1 MPDISPFHLFG
12 LTRREEV
19 VLHRI
24 RIGHS
29 RLTHGYLME
38 NAPVPNCSFCNNSPI
53 SIKHILLECTDLNNI
68 RSQYYDVEDLVE
80 HFDSTPLNSILDFVK
95 EINIFDKI

>member
-1 MPDISPFHLFG
+1 
-12 LTRREEV
+12 
-19 VLHRI
+19 
-24 RIGHS
+24 
-29 RLTHGYLME
+29 ME

-68 RSQYYDVEDLVE
+68 RSQYYDVEDLE
-80 HFDSTPLNSILDFVK
+80 ELFNSTPLNSILDFVK